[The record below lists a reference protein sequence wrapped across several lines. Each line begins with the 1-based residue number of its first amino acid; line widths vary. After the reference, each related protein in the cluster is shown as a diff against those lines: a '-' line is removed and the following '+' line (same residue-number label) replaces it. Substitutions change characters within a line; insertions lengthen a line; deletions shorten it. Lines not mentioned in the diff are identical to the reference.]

1 MNAAGKRGSAFCCQ
15 LWEFSWKTGSFN
27 SKGGTVSSE
36 SIGVGSKVDEKGRFE
51 TSQKLAKLEIHPC
64 TSGFA
69 APADAAE
76 LVAFETELKPLPV
89 FSI

>member
-1 MNAAGKRGSAFCCQ
+1 M
-15 LWEFSWKTGSFN
+15 
-27 SKGGTVSSE
+27 
-36 SIGVGSKVDEKGRFE
+36 GSKVDEKGRFE

>member
-1 MNAAGKRGSAFCCQ
+1 MLRANGGALFAVGI
-15 LWEFSWKTGSFN
+15 SWKTGSFN